1 MMMMRTGRIVR
12 VYLVALVVAALL
24 AGLSVGG
31 ASATTAPGFRFTLK
45 VVITNSGILLVP
57 HRTPTGK
64 LLNHYITAGGR
75 IANFPRGTLVQF
87 VFVNKGTK
95 TYLPAIR
102 VTNASQNSPLTPVKP
117 LYTGS
122 AVKPG
127 HSVALFGNFY
137 FRGSFQIEKLLGTKA
152 VGQPIQLTI
161 Y

>member
-1 MMMMRTGRIVR
+1 MMTKTGRLLR
-12 VYLVALVVAALL
+12 TYLAALGVAAVL

-45 VVITNSGILLVP
+45 VVITNSQILLIP
-57 HRTPTGK
+57 HRTATGK
-64 LLNHYITAGGR
+64 LLDHYITAGGR
-75 IANFPRGTLVQF
+75 VANFPRGTLVQF
-87 VFVNKGTK
+87 VFTNDGTK

-102 VTNASQNSPLTPVKP
+102 VTNASQNSPLTPAKP

-127 HSVALFGNFY
+127 QSVSLFGNFY
-137 FRGSFQIEKLLGTKA
+137 FRGSFQIEKLLGNKPA
-152 VGQPIQLTI
+152 GQPIQLTI